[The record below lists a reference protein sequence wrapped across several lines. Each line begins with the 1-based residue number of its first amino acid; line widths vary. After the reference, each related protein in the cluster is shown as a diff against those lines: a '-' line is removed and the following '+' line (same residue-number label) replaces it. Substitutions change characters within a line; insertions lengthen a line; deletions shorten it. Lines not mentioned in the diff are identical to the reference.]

1 MVRRS
6 VPVYALLLV
15 MLLLAGCPA
24 IENPG
29 DGSPATPP
37 GTRPTVGTGR
47 TTGVPAAGSAAI
59 DVTVRADPFVLTASC
74 PAAITFT
81 GQITVSAASRVVYR
95 WVRSDGASARAVTLT
110 FDEAGQQEVTTTW
123 TLGSPGRTFKGWQ
136 AVEITSPR
144 RVRSERANFTLTC
157 VK

>member
-1 MVRRS
+1 MARRS
-6 VPVYALLLV
+6 APVYTLLLA

-24 IENPG
+24 VKTSDG
-29 DGSPATPP
+29 DSTTTAPSTRDTVG
-37 GTRPTVGTGR
+37 GGRPTSA
-47 TTGVPAAGSAAI
+47 PAAGSAAI

-81 GQITVSAASRVVYR
+81 GQITVSASSRVVYR